1 MSNWCYAWCQYNL
14 LCVQIKHW
22 WWAQAT
28 CGHRT
33 FKGQSARVAISE
45 TSLHYSCLWTII
57 KRVSLVKRNCHVH
70 VHFQVLQ
77 RNHGDWCACQTA
89 TVGAHEH
96 EPTEHLYTYVRP
108 VLMRLKCLGNKSVL
122 KRYDC
127 ILKKHCAIF
136 FLYLILILFFD
147 IEIKFL
153 FKELC
158 GHFW

>member
-1 MSNWCYAWCQYNL
+1 M
-14 LCVQIKHW
+14 
-22 WWAQAT
+22 
-28 CGHRT
+28 
-33 FKGQSARVAISE
+33 
-45 TSLHYSCLWTII
+45 
-57 KRVSLVKRNCHVH
+57 H

-77 RNHGDWCACQTA
+77 RNHGDRCACQTA

-122 KRYDC
+122 KHKETLC
-127 ILKKHCAIF
+127 NF